1 MPQRAAAT
9 IFWPVATRLVE
20 EDGTFGRPRHP
31 LRLVAAARR
40 ERARRRTGPHAPR
53 ARPPRDRP
61 RALEPRPRPRS
72 GAPRT
77 RARAGV
83 AGADRDRS
91 GTPAHRRA

>member
-1 MPQRAAAT
+1 MRGSFAMPQRAAAT
-9 IFWPVATRLVE
+9 ISAVVTRLDE

-40 ERARRRTGPHAPR
+40 ERARRRTGPRAPR

-83 AGADRDRS
+83 AGAHRDRS
-91 GTPAHRRA
+91 GTP